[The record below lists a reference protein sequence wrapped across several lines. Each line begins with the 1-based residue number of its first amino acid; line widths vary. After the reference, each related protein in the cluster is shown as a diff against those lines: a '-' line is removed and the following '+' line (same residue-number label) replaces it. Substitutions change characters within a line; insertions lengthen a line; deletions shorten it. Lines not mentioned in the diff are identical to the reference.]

1 MITNFT
7 ESYYITRNPYLSHY
21 NLLNRK
27 SEKLK
32 HFIIKG
38 IGNDSEL
45 IIGGDLEEVPSIV
58 KQVQTEESKDFV
70 DKCWDKGLS
79 IPDSIDLLNGDSDKD
94 NVSIVNNFFNETSP
108 NSTDTVGLVDKV
120 ESASYEDFFS
130 DDEDPMEVDF
140 GLLSYSEILII
151 LRIINEKI
159 NNSQRDIKPELI
171 KKLKDNLNLADS
183 DADAHLKNLYKMG
196 DFFITLNKTVNREP
210 LDLNWIPEFE
220 GKIFRFLKEKG
231 YTLSRVT
238 WTDECV
244 ILLLKEKDIPDKEI
258 SNVHDSI
265 NSFIQNMARNEEF
278 RGLSNIGLMVSGSD

>member
-159 NNSQRDIKPELI
+159 NNSQRDIKSELI

-196 DFFITLNKTVNREP
+196 DFFITLNKTVDREP

-220 GKIFRFLKEKG
+220 GKIYRFLKEKG

-258 SNVHDSI
+258 SNVHDSV